1 MRLAPSCEGV
11 TVPDTG
17 RPAMRI
23 LLVEDDAP
31 DRAALRDL
39 LLKLDP
45 EAVVD
50 DTGDGAD
57 AIRRLA
63 TGTYDL
69 VVADLLMPRVD
80 GVDVL
85 KAAGEVQPQALRV
98 MVSRAED
105 VHALERA
112 INVAR
117 IHAYLR
123 KAHAPADMMRI
134 LQGFLDEAR
143 AG

>member
-1 MRLAPSCEGV
+1 
-11 TVPDTG
+11 
-17 RPAMRI
+17 MRI
-23 LLVEDDAP
+23 LLVEDDDH
-31 DRAALRDL
+31 DRMGLRALL
-39 LLKLDP
+39 GKLDP
-45 EAVVD
+45 EAVIE

-57 AIRRLA
+57 AIRRLQ

-85 KAAGEVQPQALRV
+85 KAVAEVQPQALRV
-98 MVSRAED
+98 MVSRADD

-117 IHAYLR
+117 IHVYLR
-123 KAHAPADMMRI
+123 KAHAPAETMRI